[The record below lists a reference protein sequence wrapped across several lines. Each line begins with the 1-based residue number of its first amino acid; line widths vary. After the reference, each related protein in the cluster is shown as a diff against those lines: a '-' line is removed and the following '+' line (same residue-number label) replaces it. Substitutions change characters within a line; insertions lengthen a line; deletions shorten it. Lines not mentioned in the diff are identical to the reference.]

1 MLLFCVV
8 ISITHKI
15 KIIME
20 RRKFIIASGTV
31 VTAAMLFGVAGVAGI
46 GTGVA
51 TKDAKDRRPDP
62 NKFREPILKA
72 LTFGL
77 NAPNPHNT
85 QAWKFKIINET
96 EALFFVD
103 EKRLL
108 TATDPIARQIH
119 IGCGAFIAL
128 FQIGAGSFGYSTM
141 VEYLPE
147 GDYGFSEIGKKPVAR
162 LSLQK
167 SAIANDVLGKQIFT
181 RQTTRSIY
189 QGNILTDDEFKKI
202 IALTKPEYSSIEII
216 NDPQKLGPALEL
228 LYKGMEVEC
237 YDWNAFDESRKWFRV
252 KDDIAAK
259 KDGINL
265 RVGGTEPGFNL
276 WLTETLL
283 QGYPKGLWHSNYSI
297 KGVLKGHHEKV
308 MSSKGVVIFKTNS
321 NNLIDWIKCGQDY
334 ARFQLAAYDQGFCMN
349 PLSQVLQ
356 EYPSMK
362 KLYDEF
368 NQMMHVEEPAK
379 IQMAVRIGR
388 SKPFEYSYRRNPND
402 LITKA

>member
-1 MLLFCVV
+1 M
-8 ISITHKI
+8 K
-15 KIIME
+15 
-20 RRKFIIASGTV
+20 RRQFVIASGTL
-31 VTAAMLFGVAGVAGI
+31 VTAAMLFELTCVAEK
-46 GTGVA
+46 GTGNA
-51 TKDAKDRRPDP
+51 IKDAKGRRPDP
-62 NKFREPILKA
+62 DKFHEPILKA

-108 TATDPIARQIH
+108 TATDPMTRQIH

-128 FQIGAGSFGYSTM
+128 FQTGAGSFGYSAT

-147 GDYGFSEIGKKPVAR
+147 GDYGFSETGKKPVAK
-162 LSLQK
+162 LSLQRRD
-167 SAIANDVLGKQIFT
+167 IGTDVLIKQIFT
-181 RQTTRSIY
+181 RQTNRSLY
-189 QGNILTDDEFKKI
+189 QGDILTDDEFKKI
-202 IALTKPEYSSIEII
+202 ITLSKPGYASVELI
-216 NDPQKLGPALEL
+216 NDTQTLPGVLEL

-237 YDWNAFDESRKWFRV
+237 YDWNAYDESRKWFRV
-252 KDDIAAK
+252 KGDIAAK
-259 KDGINL
+259 RDGINL
-265 RVGGTEPGFNL
+265 RVGGSSGFSL
-276 WLTETLL
+276 WMTETLL
-283 QGYPKGLWHSNYSI
+283 QGYSKKIWHSESAI
-297 KGVLKGHHEKV
+297 QSLLKGHHEKV
-308 MSSKGVVIFKTNS
+308 MSSKGVVIFKTNN

-334 ARFQLAAYDQGFCMN
+334 ARFQLAAYDQGFCMG

-368 NQMMHVEEPAK
+368 NQMMNVEEPAK

-388 SKPFEYSYRRNPND
+388 SKPLEYSYRRTPND
-402 LITKA
+402 LIIKA

>member
-1 MLLFCVV
+1 M
-8 ISITHKI
+8 K
-15 KIIME
+15 
-20 RRKFIIASGTV
+20 RKEFLIAGGTLI
-31 VTAAMLFGVAGVAGI
+31 TAAMLMNLAGVVGRGAGDPVENTNK
-46 GTGVA
+46 G
-51 TKDAKDRRPDP
+51 AKDRRPDP
-62 NKFREPILKA
+62 GQFDMPILTA
-72 LTFGL
+72 LAFGL

-96 EALFFVD
+96 EALFYVD

-119 IGCGAFIAL
+119 IGCGSFIAL
-128 FQIGAGSFGYSTM
+128 FEVGAGSMGYT
-141 VEYLPE
+141 VVVNYLPD
-147 GDYGFSEIGKKPVAR
+147 GDYVFSETGKKPIAK

-167 SAIANDVLGKQIFT
+167 SDIYKDILFDQIFT
-181 RQTTRSIY
+181 RQTTRLNY
-189 QGNILTDDEFKKI
+189 HGNILTGDEFQKI
-202 IALTKPEYSSIEII
+202 ITLTKPVHSSVELI
-216 NDPQKLGPALEL
+216 NSPQDLRPALEL

-237 YDWNAFDESRKWFRV
+237 YDWNAFDESGKWFRV

-259 KDGINL
+259 KDGLNL
-265 RVGGTEPGFNL
+265 RVSGMQSGFNL

-283 QGYPKGLWHSNYSI
+283 SGYPKKLWHAESSI
-297 KGVLKGHHEKV
+297 QGVLKGHYDKV
-308 MSSKGVVIFKTNS
+308 MSSKGLVIFKTNS

-334 ARFQLAAYDQGFCMN
+334 ARFQLAAYDQGFCMH

-368 NQMMHVEEPAK
+368 NKMMNVNEPAK

-388 SKPFEYSYRRNPND
+388 SKPHEYAYRRNPND
-402 LITKA
+402 LIIKA